1 MAKVIALRFDT
12 VKEVST
18 VKTLLE
24 IGLLDPEVSPQ
35 DSIRGREIIKQLNK
49 CADLFAER
57 EMEQAADMD
66 MDMEATENKRFAGSM
81 QDDTMSMKVK

>member
-66 MDMEATENKRFAGSM
+66 MEATENKRFAGSM

>member
-18 VKTLLE
+18 VKTLIE
-24 IGLLDPEVSPQ
+24 IGLLDPEVSPR
-35 DSIRGREIIKQLNK
+35 DASTGREIIQQLNK

-66 MDMEATENKRFAGSM
+66 MEATENKRFAGSM
-81 QDDTMSMKVK
+81 QDNTMSMKVK